1 MILTVDGPIATLRFA
16 CPEDHNRIRPDDLE
30 TLAWRLREVEENR
43 EIRALIL
50 ASSGKTFS
58 AGYDIASIAAGAP
71 QRFEEVADLLAATR
85 VPSIAAIQGGVYGG
99 AADLALACDFRIGT
113 EAVELMVPAARLGIP
128 YYPSGIE
135 RMTTRL
141 GVNAA
146 KRILLLCEKLDAQT
160 LIEIGYLDEIV
171 PADTLEAR
179 AADLAQKLAN
189 VAPMAAEAIKH
200 QLRHFD
206 RPVAERAIGLCLA
219 SEDHKEGVAAF
230 LEKRAPTFK
239 GH

>member
-1 MILTVDGPIATLRFA
+1 MNLTVDGHIATLRFVR
-16 CPEDHNRIRPDDLE
+16 PEEHNRIRPEDLE

-58 AGYDIASIAAGAP
+58 AGFDIASIAAGAP

-99 AADLALACDFRIGT
+99 AVDLALACDFRIGT
-113 EAVELMVPAARLGIP
+113 DAVELMVPAARLGIP
-128 YYPSGIE
+128 YHPSGIE
-135 RMTTRL
+135 RLLHRL

-146 KRILLLCEKLDAQT
+146 KRILLLCEKLDAT
-160 LIEIGYLDEIV
+160 ALLEIGYLDEIV
-171 PADTLEAR
+171 STDLLEACAMER
-179 AADLAQKLAN
+179 AGQLAS
-189 VAPMAAEAIKH
+189 VAPMAAEAVKH
-200 QLRHFD
+200 QLRRFD
-206 RPVAERAIGLCLA
+206 RAVAERAVGRCLA

-230 LEKRAPTFK
+230 LEKRAPEFK
-239 GH
+239 GR